1 MLIGDILR
9 RAATYFPD
17 KTAIVDEA
25 TRLDYRALEAAAN
38 RFANALLS
46 RGLAKGDVIAVL
58 SSNRP
63 EYAAA
68 YFGAAKAGCV
78 SAHLSTRAT
87 AADVKV
93 MMELA
98 GARLLVVED
107 ELAALAGKACKGIA
121 GLDHVAVIGDPAAGG
136 IKGAIAFADL
146 VAAESADPPAV
157 ALAETDPLAITFT
170 GGSTGKPKAVLT
182 SHRARYTCNVT
193 GAVEF
198 GVDERDLAAVAL
210 PLYHTAGLFVWYQS
224 AVLLGLSCVFMRRWD
239 VDEFVDK
246 VERHGITAV
255 MLVPTQLRDL
265 AEHPDA
271 GSKRLATLR
280 TVNYA
285 GSPIPL
291 AVIEKARKLFPQVA
305 FIEHLGQSETGPIAV
320 RPPWYPPEKLG
331 SVGRQ
336 AFGVETDVFGPDG
349 TPVAPGDVGEVV
361 TRGEHL
367 LLEYYGDPAQTAA
380 LYRCGGGWLWTGD
393 LARRDEDGCIWLV
406 DRSKDMIISGGENI
420 YPKEIEIALQQHP
433 AVAECAVF
441 GIPDERFGEAPA
453 AHVVLRDGV
462 GVATEELVEFC
473 GERLA
478 RHKRLRLVEI
488 VDALP
493 KTAIGKIQKHL
504 IRAPYWAGRER
515 KI

>member
-9 RAATYFPD
+9 RAATHFPD
-17 KTAIVDEA
+17 KTAIVAER

-38 RFANALLS
+38 RFANALLA
-46 RGLAKGDVIAVL
+46 RGLGKGDTIAIL
-58 SSNRP
+58 SSNSP
-63 EYAAA
+63 EYAAV

-87 AADVKV
+87 AVDVKL
-93 MMELA
+93 MLELA
-98 GARLLVVED
+98 GARLLIVEE
-107 ELAALAGKACKGIA
+107 ELAALAAEACKGIA
-121 GLDHVAVIGDPAAGG
+121 GLDLVAVVGDPGG
-136 IKGAIAFADL
+136 IAGAVAFAEL
-146 VAAESADPPAV
+146 SADQPTNPPAV
-157 ALAETDPLAITFT
+157 ALAGSDPLAISFT
-170 GGSTGKPKAVLT
+170 GGSTGKPKAVLA
-182 SHRARYTCNVT
+182 SHRARYMCNVT

-198 GVDERDLAAVAL
+198 DVDERDLAAVAL
-210 PLYHTAGLFVWYQS
+210 PLYHTAGLFVWYQF

-239 VDEFVDK
+239 AADFVDI
-246 VERHGITAV
+246 VERHGVTAV

-265 AEHPDA
+265 VEHPDA
-271 GSKRLATLR
+271 GGPRLATLR
-280 TVNYA
+280 AVNYA

-291 AVIEKARKLFPQVA
+291 AVIERARELFPQVA
-305 FIEHLGQSETGPIAV
+305 FVEHLGQSETGPIAV

-331 SVGRQ
+331 SVGRE
-336 AFGVETDVFGPDG
+336 AFGVETHVFGPDG
-349 TPVAPGDVGEVV
+349 KPVAPGEIGEVV

-367 LLEYYGDPAQTAA
+367 MMEYYGDPEQTAA
-380 LYRCGGGWLWTGD
+380 LYKCGGGWLWTGD

-462 GVATEELVEFC
+462 QAATAELVEFC
-473 GERLA
+473 GQRLA